1 MQINGGLMDTNQERT
16 LDGIA
21 VFAVLDDSERAKL
34 QSLCRWRKCKGG
46 DNIFEAG
53 SPSDE
58 VFFICEGAVN
68 IVDFSP
74 AGREVTFATLNA
86 GELFGELAAIDGRP
100 RSAGV
105 VAAGDCLLATLS
117 SKHFLDMLHQNAGFS
132 FALLERLAH
141 MVRTGD
147 VRVMELSTL
156 GAAKRIYAEL
166 LRMAVPD
173 AATPGLWIIRP
184 LPPLREVASRVG
196 TTRETVARTLS
207 QLYPSGLIRR
217 KGRNLYLMDR
227 ARFEQALKVE

>member
-1 MQINGGLMDTNQERT
+1 MQVKGGQMNNHQERT
-16 LDGIA
+16 LDCVS
-21 VFAVLDDSERAKL
+21 VFGALDVAERAKI
-34 QSLCRWRKCKGG
+34 QSLCRWRKCKSGES
-46 DNIFEAG
+46 IFEAG

-58 VFFICEGAVN
+58 VFFICDGAVN

-74 AGREVTFATLNA
+74 AGREVTFATLHT

-117 SKHFLDMLHQNAGFS
+117 SKHFLDLLRQNAGFS

-166 LRMAVPD
+166 LRMAEPD

-184 LPPLREVASRVG
+184 LPPLREIGSRVG

-227 ARFEQALKVE
+227 AKFEQALKVE